1 MMGLGA
7 ESLDVEAQALVTL
20 FALAVAA
27 NDGPLQSGLQ
37 ALALGNAGQSS
48 GAGEPVLD
56 RHLIAALRARC
67 SEMEAVA
74 WGQVMA
80 AAVRAGDAQRMADI
94 CALVRRR
101 VAQ

>member
-1 MMGLGA
+1 MIGLEA
-7 ESLDVEAQALVTL
+7 DSLDVEGKALVAL

-37 ALALGNAGQSS
+37 ALALGDAGQ
-48 GAGEPVLD
+48 ACGEDELALD
-56 RHLIAALRARC
+56 LHLVAALRARC
-67 SEMEAVA
+67 SDLEAMA

-80 AAVRAGDAQRMADI
+80 AAVLAGDAQRMADI